1 MLESNLEQS
10 LRKYA
15 ARCGG
20 KAYKWVSP
28 GNPGV
33 PDRICLFPG
42 GRLVFVELKK
52 PKLKDGRSGR
62 QKKVGAYLQKLGF
75 EVWRINDRQDFVDRL
90 SQMGVLPLEV

>member
-1 MLESNLEQS
+1 MLESSFEQS
-10 LRKYA
+10 FRKYV

-42 GRLVFVELKK
+42 ARVVFVELKR
-52 PKLKDGRSGR
+52 PDLKDGRSAR
-62 QKKVGAYLQKLGF
+62 QKKVGAFLKSMGF
-75 EVWRINDRQDFVDRL
+75 EVWKINNKKDYIEKFAQI
-90 SQMGVLPLEV
+90 GVVPLDI